1 MTKFEQIGVNLQYDS
16 TSKEQAK
23 KCFKY
28 SCDTC
33 CYRGMHID
41 CDHCAIAAVHSLI
54 VATFEEL
61 EDK

>member
-1 MTKFEQIGVNLQYDS
+1 MHKFEQVGVNLQYS
-16 TSKEQAK
+16 SVSKKQAQQR
-23 KCFKY
+23 FEY
-28 SCDTC
+28 SCNTC

-41 CDHCAIAAVHSLI
+41 CDHCAIAAIHSLV